1 MSLTVFFFFF
11 SGFAFQIWRITEKN
25 PVFVFVGLPLL
36 NISPLRSVHIVANGR
51 ISLFQSWRNIP
62 LNVSITSCLSFLP
75 LMDTDF
81 LHWRTVHILAI
92 VTDAAMNTGVH
103 TSSQGSIF
111 CFLRINTQKQVWWIL
126 RLLSFFLFLRNLHTV
141 FHSGCTDLHSYR
153 QQTGVHFCP
162 HPCQRCLF
170 NIKCS
175 NRCESTS
182 PSVDLHFPDN

>member
-1 MSLTVFFFFF
+1 MAGFPSFNGGVISHWMYRSHLVCPFFHWWTLISSTDGHWLHPLTDPDF
-11 SGFAFQIWRITEKN
+11 IW
-25 PVFVFVGLPLL
+25 
-36 NISPLRSVHIVANGR
+36 
-51 ISLFQSWRNIP
+51 W
-62 LNVSITSCLSFLP
+62 
-75 LMDTDF
+75 
-81 LHWRTVHILAI
+81 WTVHILAI

-111 CFLRINTQKQVWWIL
+111 CFLWINTQKQVWWIL
-126 RLLSFFLFLRNLHTV
+126 WLLSFFFFLRNLHTV

-153 QQTGVHFCP
+153 QQTGVRFCP
-162 HPCQRCLF
+162 HRCQHCLF